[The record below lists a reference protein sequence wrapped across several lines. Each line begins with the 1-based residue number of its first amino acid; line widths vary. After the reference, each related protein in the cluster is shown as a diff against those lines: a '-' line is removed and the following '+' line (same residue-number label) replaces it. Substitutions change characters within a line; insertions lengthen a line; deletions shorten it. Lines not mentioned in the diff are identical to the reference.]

1 MEGQVVAEVAVAV
14 AVAVG
19 SAVAGPAAFCRQVIS
34 QKGDGVSK

>member
-1 MEGQVVAEVAVAV
+1 MEGQVVAEVAV